1 MSEEDTS
8 TEAGAKESP
17 KPFVHFQKH
26 EIAEV
31 MNFFAKD
38 FQAPAGMEIRNVIAH
53 YDPRSGTVIFE
64 MYMAPV
70 PPTPR
75 FPEQ

>member
-8 TEAGAKESP
+8 KEVEVKESP

-26 EIAEV
+26 DIAEV
-31 MNFFAKD
+31 LNYFAKD
-38 FQAPAGMEIRNVIAH
+38 FQAPAGMKILNVIGH

-70 PPTPR
+70 PATPH